1 MKAISFLL
9 ISIVLVAF
17 WGCEPVADGL
27 LPNDQ
32 PVVEAYLVAGQPF
45 TLRVTK
51 QIPFDAD
58 TTRQGQPIDGLSIT
72 IKSGDQT
79 IPLTSEGQGYY
90 ISNQKT
96 VAKVGKTYDLAF
108 NYLGQQISAS
118 TIIPPKPVNF
128 TQDRT
133 EVQRTAITVGAGPGQ
148 GGFGPGSLGTQDP
161 PVHLTWSNSTGEYH
175 FVIFD
180 NIEDN
185 PVPIINAQA
194 NNNNGLPQGPGLLNR
209 RIRNEPTQAD
219 NNDIQAQSFQYF
231 GNHRIVLFRLNPDY
245 AALYKQTSTSTQNI
259 STPPTTITNG
269 LGIFTGLNADTLYVN
284 VVPK

>member
-1 MKAISFLL
+1 MKAISSLVISLVLL
-9 ISIVLVAF
+9 AF
-17 WGCEPVADGL
+17 WSCEPVAEGL

-45 TLRVTK
+45 TVRVTK
-51 QIPFDAD
+51 QIPFAAD
-58 TTRQGQPIDGLSIT
+58 TTGEGQPIDGLSIT

-79 IPLTSEGQGYY
+79 IPLKSEGQGFY
-90 ISNQKT
+90 ISDQK
-96 VAKVGKTYDLAF
+96 VAAKVGKIYDLAF
-108 NYLGQQISAS
+108 DYLGQRISAS
-118 TIIPPKPVNF
+118 TLIPPKPVHFN
-128 TQDRT
+128 QDRT
-133 EVQRTAITVGAGPGQ
+133 EVQRTAITGAVGPGQ
-148 GGFGPGSLGTQDP
+148 GGFGPGSLGAQDP
-161 PVHLTWSNSTGEYH
+161 PVHLTWDNPAGEYH

-185 PVPIINAQA
+185 PVSIINIQTST
-194 NNNNGLPQGPGLLNR
+194 NNGRPQGQRLFNR
-209 RIRNEPTQAD
+209 RIRNTPTQAD
-219 NNDIQAQSFQYF
+219 NNDIQAQAFQYF
-231 GNHRIVLFRLNPDY
+231 GRHRIVLFRLNPDY